1 MSSIGVRACT
11 DAAQPRDGDRGDSHA
26 RRRLHIVLVAID
38 EHDDINRDDINRD
51 DIRRDNSERGKIKRD
66 DIKRDDI
73 KRDDR
78 GVSTAPNCR
87 RAVHRPV
94 SCIARHRTRR
104 VDLHGEPHARSGLA

>member
-1 MSSIGVRACT
+1 MTKTKTRKKT
-11 DAAQPRDGDRGDSHA
+11 DKKPRPAD
-26 RRRLHIVLVAID
+26 VLWP
-38 EHDDINRDDINRD
+38 DDINRD

-73 KRDDR
+73 RRDDR